1 MEDAFWVA
9 LAVLIIVV
17 AIAFFVARRMLQRL
31 TRIGSIKGSSST
43 VIVGR
48 NINGSNVK
56 TGAKHD
62 RTTTSGPHGPGGGR
76 HD

>member
-1 MEDAFWVA
+1 
-9 LAVLIIVV
+9 
-17 AIAFFVARRMLQRL
+17 
-31 TRIGSIKGSSST
+31 